1 MNDIMKIIKY
11 LEGSGFLL
19 KGISETIQI
28 ETEEQKEGFLSM
40 LLGTLGASLLGNM
53 LADKRRNKAGMVT
66 KEIE

>member
-19 KGISETIQI
+19 KGISETIQN
-28 ETEEQKEGFLSM
+28 ETEEQKEVFLSM

-53 LADKRRNKAGMVT
+53 LADKRRNKAGYGN
-66 KEIE
+66 KGD